1 MTDLAAEF
9 FLNVWSFALIILF
22 FGGSIFVHE
31 LGHFLAARRRGLRV
45 ERFSIGFGP
54 KIVAWTR
61 DGVEYRISWIPLGG
75 YVALPQLA
83 DMRGIEGEAST
94 KSEELPPISYASKI
108 IVSVMGAVFNVL
120 FAVALSFVI
129 WQFGRP
135 TTDMQTTT
143 QIGFVVQTLELTDG
157 TEVTSPA
164 KYAGLQVG
172 DTITA
177 IDGKKVDDWSSL
189 LQTLVSG
196 SGRDEYGQ
204 PKTLLTIDR
213 DGQSMQVEVYP
224 RVTGEDNLRKIGITP
239 AEPLIIGRTK
249 ENSPAA
255 LADLKPGDILTA
267 VDGRRFHSRYQLQAY
282 FEANRDR
289 EFRFKLERNGES
301 IERLIRPV
309 EVQTSTDGAKAITI
323 GAAFAYPRKIIHP
336 TPWEQIKDNFVIM
349 YRVLGGLINPKSD
362 LGIGHMSGPPG
373 IARILYETA
382 QVDIRLVIWITI
394 IINVNLAIFNL
405 LPIPVLDG
413 GHMLFATIGKL
424 RGRALPHSFVAAAQ
438 STFIILLFS
447 LLIYV
452 SYKDI
457 GRWFRD
463 SQDERDYQTNTIE
476 PVFEKSVDPET
487 TE

>member
-1 MTDLAAEF
+1 
-9 FLNVWSFALIILF
+9 
-22 FGGSIFVHE
+22 
-31 LGHFLAARRRGLRV
+31 
-45 ERFSIGFGP
+45 
-54 KIVAWTR
+54 
-61 DGVEYRISWIPLGG
+61 
-75 YVALPQLA
+75 
-83 DMRGIEGEAST
+83 
-94 KSEELPPISYASKI
+94 
-108 IVSVMGAVFNVL
+108 
-120 FAVALSFVI
+120 
-129 WQFGRP
+129 
-135 TTDMQTTT
+135 
-143 QIGFVVQTLELTDG
+143 
-157 TEVTSPA
+157 
-164 KYAGLQVG
+164 
-172 DTITA
+172 
-177 IDGKKVDDWSSL
+177 
-189 LQTLVSG
+189 
-196 SGRDEYGQ
+196 
-204 PKTLLTIDR
+204 
-213 DGQSMQVEVYP
+213 
-224 RVTGEDNLRKIGITP
+224 
-239 AEPLIIGRTK
+239 
-249 ENSPAA
+249 
-255 LADLKPGDILTA
+255 
-267 VDGRRFHSRYQLQAY
+267 
-282 FEANRDR
+282 
-289 EFRFKLERNGES
+289 
-301 IERLIRPV
+301 
-309 EVQTSTDGAKAITI
+309 
-323 GAAFAYPRKIIHP
+323 
-336 TPWEQIKDNFVIM
+336 VIM